1 MHPEISTGRDLKS
14 PAVYRCCCRGEEDAL
29 ELSPHICIH
38 TVRHTVKHTVHV
50 YTHAPGI
57 KMHVDT
63 HARLCTRLR
72 SLSLCRSV
80 EKREE
85 KRPPTEE
92 EMLKILAGADKKDYE
107 RICAENGFTDFRG
120 ILKKLKEMKK
130 KVEVEVGL
138 SHSELVHITQDHIRK
153 KRFGM

>member
-1 MHPEISTGRDLKS
+1 MIFW
-14 PAVYRCCCRGEEDAL
+14 
-29 ELSPHICIH
+29 
-38 TVRHTVKHTVHV
+38 
-50 YTHAPGI
+50 
-57 KMHVDT
+57 
-63 HARLCTRLR
+63 LR
-72 SLSLCRSV
+72 SISSCSSV

-107 RICAENGFTDFRG
+107 RICAEHGFTDFRG
-120 ILKKLKEMKK
+120 ILRKLKEMKK

-138 SHSELVHITQDHIRK
+138 SHVAQEHMRK